1 MVAARGRGRMMR
13 YGTGVALV
21 VLAGVVWSVQGLIV
35 RNIAE
40 AGTWAVL
47 FWRSL
52 GMVPVLLA
60 FIGWRSGGRVIA
72 AMRAAGL
79 TGVLGGL
86 ALVFAFGG
94 AIYAFQT
101 TTVAMAVFLF
111 SASPFAAAVLGW
123 LVLREPVR
131 GATWGAIG
139 LAAFGILLMVRE
151 GLAMGAMAGNVAALL
166 SGLGFAGFTVTLRWG
181 KLADMMPAAV
191 WGGVFSAASSA
202 LVVLALPGETL
213 AAPVSDIALSMT
225 MGAVTL
231 AGGMVLYTLGSRVL
245 PAAELTLLSLIE
257 VMLAPIWVWLALGEV
272 ASRGTLLGGA
282 VLMAAV
288 LVNAGSGLRRRPALA

>member
-1 MVAARGRGRMMR
+1 MDHAAW
-13 YGTGVALV
+13 GVAV
-21 VLAGVVWSVQGLIV
+21 MGVSAGVNALVARHLFRVGVETDSAALKADGWHLRTDVWTS
-35 RNIAE
+35 A
-40 AGTWAVL
+40 
-47 FWRSL
+47 
-52 GMVPVLLA
+52 
-60 FIGWRSGGRVIA
+60 
-72 AMRAAGL
+72 
-79 TGVLGGL
+79 GVLGGL

-94 AIYAFQT
+94 AIYALQT

-123 LVLREPVR
+123 LLLREPVR

-151 GLAMGAMAGNVAALL
+151 GMAMGAMAGNVAALL

-191 WGGVFSAASSA
+191 WGGVFSAVSSA

-213 AAPVSDIALSMT
+213 AAPVPDIALSMA

-245 PAAELTLLSLIE
+245 PAAELTLLSLVE

-288 LVNAGSGLRRRPALA
+288 LVNAGSGLRRRPVLA